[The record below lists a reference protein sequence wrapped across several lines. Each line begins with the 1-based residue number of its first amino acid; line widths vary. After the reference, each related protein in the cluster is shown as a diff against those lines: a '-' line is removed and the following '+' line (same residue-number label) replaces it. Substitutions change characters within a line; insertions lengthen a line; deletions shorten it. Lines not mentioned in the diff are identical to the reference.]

1 MAINVDEEL
10 RICEQEESNRAAM
23 DSWWQSINDMCVP
36 RDAYITRQST
46 PTPSD
51 DFDRIFDTTVI
62 ESVEGLSNMM
72 TAQLTPAGQQWMVWL
87 PPFEFEDDDE
97 VCEWYA
103 QASHRAMRLVNQSN
117 FATVVADVNLERAS
131 VGTGMLMCYE
141 TGNKYAPFRFRHS
154 HVGTYTFEE
163 DLDGRADTLRRKF
176 KATAAKLVKEF
187 PNGSFGAKVNAALA
201 DPKKKHSV
209 EFTVWH
215 IVKPRAERDPSYVD
229 NKNMPYLECY
239 ICVEDKNLI
248 EETGQWEFNAMVSRF
263 QTGAN
268 GSKWG
273 VSPAR
278 KAMPAVAQANFLQE
292 QLDILLDV
300 QINPRILAEAGMVG
314 EIDMRPGHK
323 TLTRAG
329 ALATAGGG
337 VREWLTGGN
346 YPLGKDRIAD
356 KQNQIRKLFYHGMWA
371 DLARVEKEMT
381 AEEVRAIREQSEM
394 LFVGVNARFEA
405 DMNPLLST
413 RVFGICLRAGVFPPP
428 PEQLLKESNGVYDI
442 PDPQTSYQSNLS
454 RVLMRK
460 AVENSDLFLRRLGEI
475 AAVAPD
481 VLDEFDLAL
490 HARELG
496 RAFGFKAPFLR
507 PAREV
512 AETLAR
518 KVAAQAQAQQQQQTM
533 MAADAASKFA
543 PAIQEQMI
551 AGGGAGQPS
560 GQ

>member
-1 MAINVDEEL
+1 MPINVEEEL
-10 RICEQEESNRAAM
+10 RICKQAESERSAM

-36 RDAYITRQST
+36 RNAYITRKSV
-46 PTPSD
+46 PVPSNEYD
-51 DFDRIFDTTVI
+51 QIHDTTVI

-72 TAQLTPAGQQWMVWL
+72 TAQLTPAGQHWMLWL

-97 VCEWYA
+97 ICEWYA
-103 QASHRAMRLVNQSN
+103 QCSHRAQRLVNQSN
-117 FATVVADVNLERAS
+117 FATNVADLNLERAS
-131 VGTGMLMCYE
+131 VGTGMLLCYE
-141 TGNKYAPFRFRHS
+141 TGNRYAPFRFKHTP
-154 HVGTYTFEE
+154 VGSYTFEQ
-163 DLDGRADTLRRKF
+163 DLDGRADGIRRKF
-176 KATAAKLVKEF
+176 TATAYQLAKEF
-187 PNGSFGAKVNAALA
+187 PDGSFGAKVSQALA
-201 DPKKKHSV
+201 DAQKKHTTK
-209 EFTVWH
+209 FTVWH
-215 IVKPRAERDPSYVD
+215 IVKPRLDRDPSYSD
-229 NKNMPYLECY
+229 RSNMPYAECY
-239 ICVEDKNLI
+239 ICEDDKHLI

-263 QTGAN
+263 QTGAD
-268 GSKWG
+268 GSQWG

-278 KAMPAVAQANFLQE
+278 KAMPAVAQANFLQQ

-356 KQNQIRKLFYHGMWA
+356 KQSQIRKLFYHGMWA

-413 RVFGICLRAGVFPPP
+413 RIFGICLRAGVFTQPPRK
-428 PEQLLKESNGVYDI
+428 LLKESNGIYNI

-454 RVLMRK
+454 RVLMKK
-460 AVENSDLFLRRLGEI
+460 AVENSDLFLRRLAEI
-475 AAVAPD
+475 AQFQPA
-481 VLDEFDLAL
+481 VLDEFDLAI

-507 PAREV
+507 PAQDV
-512 AETLAR
+512 AEALAR
-518 KVAAQAQAQQQQQTM
+518 KVAMQAAAQQQQEQL
-533 MAADAASKFA
+533 MAADTAAKFS
-543 PAIQEQMI
+543 PGVQDKMMKQM
-551 AGGGAGQPS
+551 GV
-560 GQ
+560 

>member
-1 MAINVDEEL
+1 MAINIEEEI
-10 RICEQEESNRAAM
+10 RVCKQQEGERSPM

-36 RDAYITRQST
+36 RNAYITRQST
-46 PTPSD
+46 PTPANEYD
-51 DFDRIFDTTVI
+51 QIHDTTVI

-72 TAQLTPAGQQWMVWL
+72 TAQLTPAGQHWMLWL

-97 VCEWYA
+97 VVEWYA
-103 QASHRAMRLVNQSN
+103 KCSHRAMRLVNQSN
-117 FATVVADVNLERAS
+117 FAVTVSDMNLERAS
-131 VGTGMLMCYE
+131 VGTGTLLCYE
-141 TGNKYAPFRFRHS
+141 TGNQYAPFRFKHAP
-154 HVGTYTFEE
+154 VGTYTFDE
-163 DLDGRADTLRRKF
+163 DLDGRADAIRRKF
-176 KATAAKLVKEF
+176 SATAAQLVKEF
-187 PNGSFGAKVNAALA
+187 PDGSFGQKVNAAIA
-201 DPKKKHSV
+201 DSNKKHSLK
-209 EFTVWH
+209 FTIWH
-215 IVKPRAERDPSYVD
+215 VVKPRTERDPSFSD
-229 NKNMPYLECY
+229 RKSMPYAEFY
-239 ICVEDKNLI
+239 ICEDDQNLI

-263 QTGAN
+263 QTGADD
-268 GSKWG
+268 SQWG

-278 KAMPAVAQANFLQE
+278 KAMPAVAQANYLQI
-292 QLDILLDV
+292 QLDILLDT

-329 ALATAGGG
+329 ALATQGGG

-346 YPLGKDRIAD
+346 YPMGKDRIAD

-413 RVFGICLRAGVFPPP
+413 RVFGICLRAGIFPEPP
-428 PEQLLKESNGVYDI
+428 RQLLKESNGIYNI

-454 RVLMRK
+454 RVLMKK
-460 AVENSDLFLRRLGEI
+460 AVENSDQFLRRLAEI
-475 AAVAPD
+475 AAVQPG
-481 VLDEFDLAL
+481 VVDEFDLAI

-507 PAREV
+507 PAQDV
-512 AETLAR
+512 AEALAK
-518 KVAAQAQAQQQQQTM
+518 KVAMQARAQEQQEALAT
-533 MAADAASKFA
+533 ADAAAKFSPGVQDKMMEAA
-543 PAIQEQMI
+543 PQL
-551 AGGGAGQPS
+551 
-560 GQ
+560 